1 MNFDFSDKTVLITG
15 SSKGIGKE
23 IKTTFESY
31 GANVISISS
40 KDYDLVTEKGLA
52 SLMDYISGLPNVD
65 VLINNAG
72 IIHTEDISD
81 LSFEQYDS
89 LMHINLKAPFFI
101 IKAVSQLMKNN
112 NQGRIVNIASIAA
125 NRVRKGRS
133 VYSASKSAL
142 VTMTK
147 VASIEL
153 APYNI
158 LVNSVSPGFT
168 LTEMVEKNMS
178 EEMKSNLI
186 SKVPLRKF
194 ADVKDIASIV
204 VYLTSV
210 NNQHI
215 TGQDIV
221 VDGGFLSAV
230 QI

>member
-1 MNFDFSDKTVLITG
+1 MNFDFSNKTVLITG
-15 SSKGIGKE
+15 GSKGIGKE
-23 IKTTFESY
+23 IRITFESY

-40 KDYDLVTEKGLA
+40 KDYDLVTKNGLK

-72 IIHTEDISD
+72 IIHTENINN

-101 IKAVSQLMKNN
+101 IQAVSQLMKKN

-125 NRVRKGRS
+125 NRVREGRS

-142 VTMTK
+142 ITMTK

-178 EEMKSNLI
+178 EKIKLNLI
-186 SKVPLRKF
+186 SKVPLGKF
-194 ADVKDIASIV
+194 ADVKDIASMV
-204 VYLTSV
+204 TYLASS

-215 TGQDIV
+215 TGQDIII
-221 VDGGFLSAV
+221 DGGFSSSILL
-230 QI
+230 